1 VSLKYEK
8 VKNQGGFFFF
18 FSGTPKEAV
27 SAKEIKQIKG

>member
-8 VKNQGGFFFF
+8 LKNQGGFF

>member
-8 VKNQGGFFFF
+8 VKITGFFSF

-27 SAKEIKQIKG
+27 SAKGIK